1 MVVGPV
7 FLIKVF
13 INNKKKEM
21 ESLCEG
27 KMELSC

>member
-13 INNKKKEM
+13 INNKKKEIV
-21 ESLCEG
+21 SLCEG
-27 KMELSC
+27 KIEVSC